1 MSYQLMF
8 IVNAVVLAVFGG
20 VLLVVPE
27 FALNQFKSEVYVSTL
42 YAVQF
47 MGGVLMT
54 VGLLLWF
61 MQDIPL
67 KKQKAAA
74 FLLLA
79 SSIGGFVMGVL
90 GMTSIGVLRA
100 NGWVL
105 LVIFGVFALVY
116 GYMLFLQPKPSE
128 AKTRAPRKPKV
139 TPAANSGQPE

>member
-1 MSYQLMF
+1 
-8 IVNAVVLAVFGG
+8 
-20 VLLVVPE
+20 
-27 FALNQFKSEVYVSTL
+27 
-42 YAVQF
+42 
-47 MGGVLMT
+47 MT